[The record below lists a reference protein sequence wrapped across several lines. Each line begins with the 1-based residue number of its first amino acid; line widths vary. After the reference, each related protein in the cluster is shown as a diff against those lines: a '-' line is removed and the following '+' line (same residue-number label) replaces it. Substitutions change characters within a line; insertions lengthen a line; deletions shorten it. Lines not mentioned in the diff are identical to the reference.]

1 MFSSDDFLG
10 FFLILGNILDTH
22 NLRSMDENAGTEDLN
37 KGNVNKEIKKLK
49 KNTMLHGIKNVSCS
63 QTLYP
68 SW

>member
-1 MFSSDDFLG
+1 
-10 FFLILGNILDTH
+10 
-22 NLRSMDENAGTEDLN
+22 MDENAGTEDLN